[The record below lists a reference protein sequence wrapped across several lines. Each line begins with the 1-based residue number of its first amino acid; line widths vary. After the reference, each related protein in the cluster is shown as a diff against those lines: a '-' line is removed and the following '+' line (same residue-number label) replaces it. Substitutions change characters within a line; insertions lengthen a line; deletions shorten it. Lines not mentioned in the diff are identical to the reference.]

1 MGHFFTIN
9 SSKMVMNKVG
19 GTVNKLNGDYGKRE
33 YLGKKEG
40 EGGGGGVLGCLGVR
54 RRRVLR
60 CFEGSGPFI
69 R

>member
-33 YLGKKEG
+33 CLGKKEG
-40 EGGGGGVLGCLGVR
+40 EGGGGVVR
-54 RRRVLR
+54 EVSRLL
-60 CFEGSGPFI
+60 
-69 R
+69 